1 MDEQLPLIVQS
12 DLTLLLEVQSP
23 LFEQTRQAIAPFAEI
38 VKSPEYIHT
47 YQITDLSLWN
57 AATCGLDSKEV
68 MERLQRFAKF
78 PVSKIILERIQ
89 ETMDRFGSVEIHPHG
104 EELLLRTRD
113 AALMKLMKLR
123 TSIAQFFQKDLD
135 SVTTTI
141 RAIDRGLVKQAL
153 IREGYPALDFAGYSG
168 GKKLSSSVMF
178 REDGLLRDYQRMAC
192 DAFCDSGS
200 TIGGSGV
207 VVLPCGAGK
216 TIVGMAV
223 LTRMNTH
230 TLILTTGATSVHQWK
245 EELLRKTTLNEN
257 DIGKYSGEEKQIRPI
272 TISTYQMLTSRRGQ
286 GGEFLHFD
294 IFNAC
299 PWGLIIYDEV
309 HLLPAKVFQ
318 FSASVQA
325 VRRLGLTATLIRE
338 DGREPD
344 VFSLIGP
351 KCFDIPWREIER
363 KGWIAQTKCTEI
375 RVPLPEQTKMDYA
388 RAEKRERFR
397 IAAENA
403 MKQEAISELL
413 QLHAEE
419 SLLIIGQYLEQIQE
433 IANTF
438 EMPCINGKTPQKQR
452 DVIYDRFRK
461 GLEKKIAVSSV
472 ANFALDLPNATVAI
486 QVSGKFGSRQ
496 EEAQRLGRILRPKED
511 GRVAHFYTLV
521 SEGTD
526 EQEFAF
532 KRQLFLIE
540 QGYEYEMRVHGNIR

>member
-12 DLTLLLEVQSP
+12 DLTLLLEVQSS
-23 LFEQTRQAIAPFAEI
+23 LFQETRKAIAPFAEI

-57 AATCGLDSKEV
+57 AASSGISSQGVT
-68 MERLQRFAKF
+68 ERLQRFAKF
-78 PVSKIILERIQ
+78 PVSKAILEKVQ
-89 ETMDRFGSVEIHPHG
+89 DTMSRFGSVEIHPNG
-104 EELLLRTRD
+104 GELLLKARD
-113 AALMKLMKLR
+113 AALMELIRLR
-123 TSIAQFFQKDLD
+123 KPIAQFFQKDLD
-135 SVTTTI
+135 PVTTSI
-141 RAIDRGLVKQAL
+141 RATDRGLVKQAL

-168 GKKLSSSVMF
+168 GEKLSQPVMF

-200 TIGGSGV
+200 KIGGSGV
-207 VVLPCGAGK
+207 IVLPCGAGK

-230 TLILTTGATSVHQWK
+230 TLILTTGTTSVHQWK
-245 EELLRKTTLNEN
+245 QELIRKTTLEEG
-257 DIGKYSGEEKQIRPI
+257 DIGEYSGEQKQIRPV

-286 GGEFLHFD
+286 NSEFLHFD

-309 HLLPAKVFQ
+309 HLLPAQVFQ

-338 DGREPD
+338 DRRETD

-363 KGWIAQTKCTEI
+363 QGWIAQTKCTEI
-375 RVPLPEQTKMDYA
+375 RVPLLEQTKMDYA

-397 IAAENA
+397 IAAENS
-403 MKQEAISELL
+403 MKQKVISELL
-413 QLHAEE
+413 QTHEKD
-419 SLLIIGQYLEQIQE
+419 SILIIGQYVEQIQL
-433 IANTF
+433 IANSF
-438 EMPCINGKTPQKQR
+438 EIPCIHGKTPQHQR
-452 DVIYDRFRK
+452 DAIYDRFRK
-461 GLEKKIAVSSV
+461 GLEKRIVVSSV

-511 GRVAHFYTLV
+511 GRMAHFYTLV

-540 QGYEYEMRVHGNIR
+540 QGYEYEMRYHGNIR

>member
-1 MDEQLPLIVQS
+1 MNEQLPLIVQS
-12 DLTLLLEVQSP
+12 DLTLLLEVQSS
-23 LFEQTRQAIAPFAEI
+23 LFEQTRKAIAPFAEI
-38 VKSPEYIHT
+38 VKSPDYVHT

-57 AATCGLDSKEV
+57 AASSGLHAKEV
-68 MERLQRFAKF
+68 IERLQRFAKF
-78 PVSKIILERIQ
+78 PVSKAILEKIQ
-89 ETMDRFGSVEIHPHG
+89 DTMDRFGSVEIHPYG

-113 AALMKLMKLR
+113 PALMKLMRLR
-123 TSIAQFFQKDLD
+123 KSIAQFFQQDLD
-135 SVTTTI
+135 PITTSI
-141 RAIDRGLVKQAL
+141 RATDRGLVKQAL

-168 GKKLSSSVMF
+168 GEKLSKPVVF
-178 REDGLLRDYQRMAC
+178 CEDELLRDYQRMAC

-200 TIGGSGV
+200 KIGGSGV
-207 VVLPCGAGK
+207 IVLPCGAGK

-245 EELLRKTTLNEN
+245 HELFRKTTLNEN
-257 DIGKYSGEEKQIRPI
+257 DVGEYSGEQKQIKPI
-272 TISTYQMLTSRRGQ
+272 TISTYQMLTARRRRNS
-286 GGEFLHFD
+286 EFLHFD

-338 DGREPD
+338 DGRETD

-351 KCFDIPWREIER
+351 KCFDIPWREVER
-363 KGWIAQTKCTEI
+363 KGWIAQTKCIEI
-375 RVPLPEQTKMDYA
+375 RVPLLEQTRMDYA

-397 IAAENA
+397 IAAENP
-403 MKQEAISELL
+403 MKQKAILELL
-413 QLHAEE
+413 QIHVEE
-419 SLLIIGQYLEQIQE
+419 SILIIGQYVEQLQG

-438 EMPCINGKTPQKQR
+438 EIPCVNGKTPQHQR
-452 DVIYDRFRK
+452 DAIYDRFRK
-461 GLEKKIAVSSV
+461 GLEKRIAVSSV

-511 GRVAHFYTLV
+511 GRTAHFYTLV
-521 SEGTD
+521 SEDTD